1 MKVAVLDDIHHAY
14 DGTAG
19 IRRLREHAE
28 VRIFTAPFGDAAMLR
43 GFDAL
48 VANRERTRFTRTL
61 LEQLPDVP
69 CFA

>member
-28 VRIFTAPFGDAAMLR
+28 VRIFTAPFYARFAA
-43 GFDAL
+43 AACK
-48 VANRERTRFTRTL
+48 VL
-61 LEQLPDVP
+61 LAYQAGTDVP
-69 CFA
+69 RFA